1 MTAKVLLRVY
11 RELSEA
17 GASMR
22 CSEMGKLLEELG
34 FYIKDGKRG
43 GHKLFFH
50 DGIPG
55 FISGAYNCDH
65 GRNPE
70 IKRPYIRKV
79 LKILQQ
85 YETELTQ
92 YLESEN
98 D

>member
-1 MTAKVLLRVY
+1 MTAKLLEQAQRQ
-11 RELSEA
+11 LSEA

-22 CSEMGKLLEELG
+22 CSEMGKLLEGLG
-34 FYIKDGKRG
+34 FEVRDGRRG

-50 DGIPG
+50 DGTPG
-55 FISGAYNCDH
+55 FMSGAYNCDH

-70 IKRPYIRKV
+70 IKRPYIKKT

-85 YETELTQ
+85 YEAELTR
-92 YLESEN
+92 YLEQDN